1 MYTVYT
7 WSPNDLYF
15 LKVNPPKKG
24 LFQPKQGSFGF
35 RVYKYV
41 YYLPIDAIFLC
52 TWYTLSSAHPGT
64 LPWTLPSF
72 WLQLH
77 PHVLNTL
84 LKTLALATWVLIYS
98 PFPTCASFTCLLH
111 HQLPPISIRKWQS
124 KSWIGET
131 QHMQS
136 KNSNHLSLQSEF
148 HWTGIHQ
155 PSPTEQTFWL
165 EEHRS
170 KKLLKNLHAPNIY
183 MSMYKFTILHQC

>member
-7 WSPNDLYF
+7 WSSNDLYF

-84 LKTLALATWVLIYS
+84 LQDFGPGYLSADLLSISNLRIIYMSSSSSAFPRSQSGNGKANPGLVRRSICNQKTAITLIFKVSSTEQAY
-98 PFPTCASFTCLLH
+98 TNH
-111 HQLPPISIRKWQS
+111 HQLNRHSD
-124 KSWIGET
+124 
-131 QHMQS
+131 
-136 KNSNHLSLQSEF
+136 
-148 HWTGIHQ
+148 
-155 PSPTEQTFWL
+155 
-165 EEHRS
+165 
-170 KKLLKNLHAPNIY
+170 
-183 MSMYKFTILHQC
+183 